1 MVNAELESLRR
12 QIDTIDADIV
22 ELLASRFRITAQVGE
37 LKARDGLAA
46 VDSARE
52 ARQQARYR
60 ELAELHG
67 LNPELLVNVFRQ
79 VIAQVVVNHR
89 AA

>member
-22 ELLASRFRITAQVGE
+22 ELLASRFRVTQKVGE
-37 LKARDGLAA
+37 LKARQGLEAI
-46 VDSARE
+46 DPARE
-52 ARQQARYR
+52 SRQQTRYR
-60 ELAELHG
+60 ELAALHG
-67 LNPELLVNVFRQ
+67 LNTSLVVSLFRQ
-79 VIAQVVVNHR
+79 VIAQVVEDHR